1 MGLDMLLIQLFL
13 SGYNWLYKKFGKTP
27 KKGIQTKNGNIYII
41 IYQPENTNK
50 TFIDFVY
57 GIKPKETDGVENAAS
72 SVPENMLAVQNT
84 LENAVKNLSETGI
97 NLPYEII
104 IDKPL
109 SKINLDV
116 DLKSKA
122 MENALLKIVTELIT
136 YLEK

>member
-1 MGLDMLLIQLFL
+1 
-13 SGYNWLYKKFGKTP
+13 
-27 KKGIQTKNGNIYII
+27 
-41 IYQPENTNK
+41 
-50 TFIDFVY
+50 
-57 GIKPKETDGVENAAS
+57 
-72 SVPENMLAVQNT
+72 MLAFQNT
-84 LENAVKNLSETGI
+84 FENAVKNLSETGI

-122 MENALLKIVTELIT
+122 IENVLFKIVSELVT